1 MMLLVKT
8 KMLHIKEVWKGYNM
22 NFLLGAID
30 PIAISLGPIDVRW
43 YGVII
48 ACGIVLAFL
57 VAQREMVKRKFHPDF
72 LTDLLIWAV
81 PLAILGARMYY
92 VFSKWEY
99 YSQNPGQIL
108 QVWEGGLA
116 IHGALI
122 VSFIT
127 AYVFTRKRKVSFL
140 KLADIAAPSILIGQ
154 TIGRWGNF
162 INQEAHGGPVSR
174 AFLENMF
181 LPDWVI
187 NQMRIDGTYYHPTF
201 LYESLWNFTG
211 VIILILLRR
220 VNLLR
225 GEMFLFYIIWYSF
238 GRYFIEGLRTDSLYL
253 IGEIRTAQVVSIIAL
268 VVAVIIIVYRRVT
281 IKEPVRY
288 KDE

>member
-1 MMLLVKT
+1 MS
-8 KMLHIKEVWKGYNM
+8 
-22 NFLLGAID
+22 FLLGAID
-30 PIAISLGPIDVRW
+30 PIAISIGPIDVRW

-48 ACGIVLAFL
+48 AFGIVLAFI
-57 VAQREMVKRKFHPDF
+57 VAQREMVKRGFHPEF

-81 PLAILGARMYY
+81 PLAILGARLYY
-92 VFSKWEY
+92 VFSEWDRY
-99 YSQNPGQIL
+99 AGSPGRIL

-122 VSFIT
+122 ASFIT

-140 KLADIAAPSILIGQ
+140 KVADVVAPSLLIGQ

-162 INQEAHGGPVSR
+162 MNQEAHGGPVSR

-181 LPDWVI
+181 LPDWII

-201 LYESLWNFTG
+201 LYESVWNFTG

-220 VNLLR
+220 VNLIR
-225 GEMFLFYIIWYSF
+225 GEMLMFYIIWYSF
-238 GRYFIEGLRTDSLYL
+238 GRFFIESMRTDSLYL
-253 IGEIRTAQVVSIIAL
+253 FGEVRTAQVVSVIGI
-268 VVAVIIIVYRRVT
+268 VVAVSVIVYRRVKT
-281 IKEPVRY
+281 KDPVRY
-288 KDE
+288 LDA